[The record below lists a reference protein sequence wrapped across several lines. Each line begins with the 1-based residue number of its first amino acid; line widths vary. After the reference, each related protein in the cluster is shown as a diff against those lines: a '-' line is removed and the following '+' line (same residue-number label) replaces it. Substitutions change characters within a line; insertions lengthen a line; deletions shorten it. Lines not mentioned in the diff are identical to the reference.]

1 LGAESIDEIAS
12 LERDEAL
19 VAASSAMIY
28 AILCVSV
35 FPPFSLSCPLIE
47 QPSLSFSFALMATI
61 ESERL
66 LIARDFAGALDAA
79 TRHVESPAL
88 GLFATRER
96 ALAVAVQALHEL
108 GRGEQAF
115 ELVLSTVA
123 GPGGGGGSDA
133 KRYALVAELNLG
145 LLKLLFRLRTHL
157 DGKTLHAQKILA
169 PYIAGLCR
177 RRSDPFQRWSRSDVH
192 DEVDVETVELFI
204 LDCVL
209 SLEVR
214 FFVQRRQ
221 GAHTTEAVCHRGV
234 VGCTRVL
241 RSSTFR

>member
-1 LGAESIDEIAS
+1 MRFCIPAIFEHL
-12 LERDEAL
+12 AL
-19 VAASSAMIY
+19 AMAA
-28 AILCVSV
+28 
-35 FPPFSLSCPLIE
+35 
-47 QPSLSFSFALMATI
+47 I

-88 GLFATRER
+88 GLFTTRER

-108 GRGEQAF
+108 GRGEEAF

-123 GPGGGGGSDA
+123 GPGGGSGSDS

-214 FFVQRRQ
+214 SSCSA
-221 GAHTTEAVCHRGV
+221 GRGKYN
-234 VGCTRVL
+234 
-241 RSSTFR
+241 RSSMSSRRGGLHPCIAQ